1 MARYEKR
8 MVFYLDPE
16 TADQLEAQA
25 SRMDRSV
32 SWLVRRLLQD
42 WLGGRLRFVDDQ

>member
-8 MVFYLDPE
+8 VVFYLDTE
-16 TADQLEAQA
+16 TASQLEAQA
-25 SRMDRSV
+25 ARMDRSV
-32 SWLVRRLLQD
+32 SWLVRRLLHD